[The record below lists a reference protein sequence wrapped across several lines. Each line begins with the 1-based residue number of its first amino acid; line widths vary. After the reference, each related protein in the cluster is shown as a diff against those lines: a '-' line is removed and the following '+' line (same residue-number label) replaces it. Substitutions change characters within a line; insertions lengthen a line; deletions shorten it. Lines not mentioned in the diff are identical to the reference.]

1 MNLSRPPVNCDC
13 DNPYAATRHFASR
26 RIAEHVIEQLYL
38 DGNLNF
44 EDSADVVEWTH
55 GRTGKKH
62 NGKRF
67 AVIVG

>member
-1 MNLSRPPVNCDC
+1 MNLSRPPVNCDQE
-13 DNPYAATRHFASR
+13 NTLRVVPFASR
-26 RIAEHVIEQLYL
+26 RQAEHHIEQLYL

-55 GRTGKKH
+55 GRTGRKH